1 MDPRREALFGVVST
15 AILFMPVFLI
25 MFGGINRTRK
35 LREAARERRLAAYRN
50 SPESQL
56 LRLND

>member
-1 MDPRREALFGVVST
+1 MDPRWEALSGIVSA
-15 AILFMPVFLI
+15 AILFVPVFFVI
-25 MFGGINRTRK
+25 FAGRPTREQI
-35 LREAARERRLAAYRN
+35 RAARERRIAAYRR

>member
-1 MDPRREALFGVVST
+1 MDSRWEALFGMVSA
-15 AILFMPVFLI
+15 AILFMPVFLV

-35 LREAARERRLAAYRN
+35 LREAARQRRIAAYRR

-56 LRLND
+56 LTLNH